1 MNTTFAVI
9 LVLCII
15 AGLFL
20 VPIVDAQFR
29 GGLKNLFL
37 MRNFFSRIDL
47 VNYNLISLQ
56 DEEVEEALEEE
67 VDLVDVEEEVLVDE
81 VVDEVEEEVLE
92 DEIEVLDS
100 ESF

>member
-1 MNTTFAVI
+1 
-9 LVLCII
+9 
-15 AGLFL
+15 
-20 VPIVDAQFR
+20 
-29 GGLKNLFL
+29 

>member
-1 MNTTFAVI
+1 
-9 LVLCII
+9 
-15 AGLFL
+15 
-20 VPIVDAQFR
+20 
-29 GGLKNLFL
+29 
-37 MRNFFSRIDL
+37 
-47 VNYNLISLQ
+47 
-56 DEEVEEALEEE
+56 VEEALEEE